1 MVFAQMTSRDGLRDI
16 ATCLNARTETLY
28 HLGFTEPVAE
38 STLADA
44 NETRDWRIW
53 EDLAKSL
60 MKKARPLYAGED
72 LGLDLDNT
80 IYALDSTTID
90 LSLTL
95 FPWADFRQTKAGI
108 KLHTQIDLRGPL
120 PACICITGA
129 RQHDVGWLDILLFEA
144 GAFHLMDRGYMDFS
158 RLILIANA
166 GAFFVTRAKSNLQF
180 TRHYSKPVDRFT
192 GLRSDHVGKPT
203 LPKSRNAFPVL
214 LRKVRYYDSETS
226 RELVFL
232 TNNLEIPALTVAM
245 LYKARWS
252 IELFFRWIKGHLR
265 IKHYYGTSPNAVK
278 TQIWI
283 AVSTY
288 LIIAIL
294 HKQLKLPG
302 TLHRTL
308 QLLSVHPFE
317 KITLNEL
324 LMKTDHRTFINS
336 YPHQLNLLPLQPD
349 ICEGLCIS
357 YEETTFHLLSEGPS
371 TYRDCQHPPSD
382 RVQLPHW
389 ILEASLT
396 IPTKRCPG
404 RSTSSFPPGVL
415 LCRLNSD
422 SVTTNR

>member
-1 MVFAQMTSRDGLRDI
+1 MNSGRFVLSQVLDLVHRQTLDRIVKRYEPTISVRHFGFRQQLTCMVFAQMTSRDGLRDI

-28 HLGFTEPVAE
+28 HLGFTEPVAK

-60 MKKARPLYAGED
+60 MKKARPLYASED

-108 KLHTQIDLRGPL
+108 KLHTQIDLRGPI
-120 PACICITGA
+120 PTCICITGA
-129 RQHDVGWLDILLFEA
+129 RQHDVGWLDSLLFEA
-144 GAFHLMDRGYMDFS
+144 GAFYLMDRGYMDFS
-158 RLILIANA
+158 RLILIATA

-203 LPKSRNAFPVL
+203 LTKSRNAFPVL

-294 HKQLKLPG
+294 HKQLKLPS

-317 KITLNEL
+317 KTPLNEL
-324 LMKTDHRTFINS
+324 LMETDHRTFTDSDHN
-336 YPHQLNLLPLQPD
+336 QLNL
-349 ICEGLCIS
+349 
-357 YEETTFHLLSEGPS
+357 F
-371 TYRDCQHPPSD
+371 
-382 RVQLPHW
+382 
-389 ILEASLT
+389 
-396 IPTKRCPG
+396 
-404 RSTSSFPPGVL
+404 
-415 LCRLNSD
+415 
-422 SVTTNR
+422 

>member
-1 MVFAQMTSRDGLRDI
+1 MAAVLRVIWAMNAGRYVLSQLLDLVHWQTLSRLVERYDAESRVRHFGCRQQLICMVFAQLTWREGLRDI
-16 ATCLNARTETLY
+16 ATCLNAKPSALH
-28 HLGFTEPVAE
+28 HLGFTKPVAK

-44 NETRDWRIW
+44 NELRDWRIW
-53 EDLAKSL
+53 EELAKSL
-60 MKKARPLYAGED
+60 MRKARPLYVDED

-108 KLHTQIDLRGPL
+108 KVHTQIDLRGPI
-120 PACICITGA
+120 PTCIHITSA
-129 RQHDVGWLDILLFEA
+129 RKHDVCWLDNIFFEA
-144 GAFHLMDRGYMDFS
+144 GAFYLMDRAYMDFK
-158 RLILIANA
+158 RLVLIANA

-180 TRHYSKPVDRFT
+180 TRHYSMPVDRFT

-203 LPKSRNAFPVL
+203 IEKSRQSFPVL
-214 LRKVRYYDSETS
+214 LRRVKFHDSETTKDF
-226 RELVFL
+226 VFL

-245 LYKARWS
+245 LYKMRWR

-317 KITLNEL
+317 KVTLNEL
-324 LMKTDHRTFINS
+324 LTETNHRSIINS
-336 YPHQLNLLPLQPD
+336 DPNQLKLFEL
-349 ICEGLCIS
+349 
-357 YEETTFHLLSEGPS
+357 
-371 TYRDCQHPPSD
+371 
-382 RVQLPHW
+382 
-389 ILEASLT
+389 
-396 IPTKRCPG
+396 
-404 RSTSSFPPGVL
+404 
-415 LCRLNSD
+415 
-422 SVTTNR
+422 

>member
-1 MVFAQMTSRDGLRDI
+1 MNTGRFILSQVLDLVHRQTLDRIVKRYEPTISVRHFGFRQQLTCMVFAQMTSRDGLRDI
-16 ATCLNARTETLY
+16 ATCLNARNETLY
-28 HLGFTEPVAE
+28 HLGFTEPVAK

-108 KLHTQIDLRGPL
+108 KLHTQIDLRGPI
-120 PACICITGA
+120 PTCICITGA
-129 RQHDVGWLDILLFEA
+129 RQHDVGWLDSLFFEA
-144 GAFHLMDRGYMDFS
+144 GAFYLMDRGYMDFV
-158 RLILIANA
+158 RLALIANA
-166 GAFFVTRAKSNLQF
+166 GAFFVTRAKTNLQF
-180 TRHYSKPVDRFT
+180 TRHYSKTVDRLT

-203 LPKSRNAFPVL
+203 LEKSRKAFPML
-214 LRKVRYYDSETS
+214 LRRVKHIDLETGK
-226 RELVFL
+226 EFVFL

-245 LYKARWS
+245 LYKLRWR

-283 AVSTY
+283 AVCTY

-302 TLHRTL
+302 TLHRT
-308 QLLSVHPFE
+308 F
-317 KITLNEL
+317 N
-324 LMKTDHRTFINS
+324 NS
-336 YPHQLNLLPLQPD
+336 DPNQLNL
-349 ICEGLCIS
+349 
-357 YEETTFHLLSEGPS
+357 F
-371 TYRDCQHPPSD
+371 
-382 RVQLPHW
+382 
-389 ILEASLT
+389 
-396 IPTKRCPG
+396 
-404 RSTSSFPPGVL
+404 
-415 LCRLNSD
+415 
-422 SVTTNR
+422 